1 MGTLISIEDCHKGF
15 NDRELL
21 SGVSLSLGEGERV
34 GLLGRNG
41 SGKSSLLRILAGIDL
56 ADSGERVVRRGLNL
70 GYLEQDPVLAPDLT
84 ARQVVRSGFAGRQ
97 DVLDQLER
105 VHEEL
110 VTAGTGQLDS
120 LLARQGRLDEQ
131 LESLGGHDIE
141 HRIESTLHSLGL
153 LDFDATCGSMSGGER
168 RRVALARLL
177 LSKPDVLLL
186 DEPTNHLDAFVTDW
200 LEDWFLETRTPLILV
215 THDRYFLDRI
225 VDRIVELD
233 RGQLHNYSG
242 GYPEYLEARA
252 GRLDSERKTESS
264 RCNLL
269 RRETAWMRRGAPARS
284 TKAKARIHRYEDL
297 VDAEPIAIAA
307 DLEMRIPDGPRL
319 GTRVVQFRKV
329 AKSFGDRLILPPLDL
344 EIEPGTRL
352 GIVGPNG
359 AGKTTLLRLLLGQ
372 LEPDSGSVEIGET
385 VSFMGIDQMRSELD
399 PQQTV
404 AENVAGA
411 SDVLSTDGRTVRVE
425 GFLDKFGFPKKTQ
438 TTLVSQLSGG
448 EKNRVLLA
456 KLLCAGGNVLVLD
469 EPTNDLDLA
478 TLRALEEAL
487 LVFPGAAIVVSH
499 DRWFLDRVATR
510 ILYLDGQGGARLHHG
525 DLSSLLEELAKAR
538 TQAARAKSKPKPAKA
553 GSGSSAAPQRA
564 KRLSSWEEKE
574 LKKLEKTIAKT
585 ETEIAAIDEEL
596 AAPALYTG
604 PQAAAREVQDRR
616 SERAGELDKMYA
628 RWEELESMRS

>member
-1 MGTLISIEDCHKGF
+1 MGTLISIEDCRKGF

-21 SGVSLSLGEGERV
+21 SGVSLSLGDGERV

-41 SGKSSLLRILAGIDL
+41 SGKSSLLRILAGIDQ
-56 ADSGERVVRRGLNL
+56 ADSGERVVRRGLDL
-70 GYLEQDPVLAPDLT
+70 GYLEQDPLLAADQT

-97 DVLDQLER
+97 DVLDKLDR
-105 VHEEL
+105 IHAEL
-110 VTAGTGQLDS
+110 ATASAAELDS
-120 LLARQGRLDEQ
+120 LLARQARLDEQ
-131 LESLGGHDIE
+131 LEGLGGHDIE

-153 LDFDATCGSMSGGER
+153 LDFDALCGSMSGGER

-233 RGQLHNYSG
+233 RGELHNYSG

-252 GRLDSERKTESS
+252 ARLDSERKTESS

-284 TKAKARIHRYEDL
+284 TKAKARIHRYEAL
-297 VDAEPIAIAA
+297 VDAEPIALAA
-307 DLEMRIPDGPRL
+307 DLEMKIPPGPRL
-319 GTRVVQFRKV
+319 GTRVVQFRQVTKGFDGRV
-329 AKSFGDRLILPPLDL
+329 IVPPLDL

-372 LEPDSGSVEIGET
+372 LEPDGGTVEIGET
-385 VSFMGIDQMRSELD
+385 VSFMGIDQMRTDLD
-399 PQQTV
+399 PSQTV
-404 AENVAGA
+404 AEIVGGA

-438 TTLVSQLSGG
+438 GTRIAQLSGG

-510 ILYLDGQGGARLHHG
+510 ILYLDGKGGARLHHG
-525 DLSSLLEELAKAR
+525 DLSSLLEDLAKAR
-538 TQAARAKSKPKPAKA
+538 AQAGRAKAKPKAVKDLPGGA
-553 GSGSSAAPQRA
+553 GAPVRA
-564 KRLSSWEEKE
+564 KRLSQWEEKE
-574 LKKLEKTIAKT
+574 LHNLEKTIAKS
-585 ETEIAAIDEEL
+585 EAEIAAIDEEL
-596 AAPALYTG
+596 ADPALYSG
-604 PQAAAREVQDRR
+604 PQAAVREVQARRTER
-616 SERAGELDKMYA
+616 SEELDKLYE
-628 RWEELESMRS
+628 RWEELESLRS